1 MRRDHGFTLI
11 EMVIVVAMVGIL
23 AAIGVVTFRAASR
36 NADLSSATYDLA
48 IRLTGLRMRALS
60 EGSDQLFVFVDAPG
74 SDAQYCSPSNSTRCA
89 RYFVLSSPA
98 PDWSITTFQASD
110 PTTGGKAQYVDMQLL
125 PKGAHLDIVTTP
137 PSIPPPFDGVSIHD
151 PDLLTQCGGNWCFA
165 LRFTSRGEVRPEYAS
180 GSTPK
185 SGYAFVL
192 GSDLTSDTAS
202 NGADRRLVV
211 VAFPG
216 GIVKTKGFTYVNP

>member
-23 AAIGVVTFRAASR
+23 AAVGVVTFRAASR
-36 NADLSSATYDLA
+36 NADLASATYDLA
-48 IRLTGLRMRALS
+48 IRLSGLRMRAMS
-60 EGSDQLFVFVDAPG
+60 EGRDLLLVFVDAPG
-74 SDAQYCSPSNSTRCA
+74 SDARYCSSTNTTYCA
-89 RYFVLSSPA
+89 RYWVLGSPVPA
-98 PDWSITTFQASD
+98 WSITTFKPSD
-110 PTTGGKAQYVDMQLL
+110 PTGSGSAQYVDEQPL
-125 PKGAHLDIVTTP
+125 PKGAHLDLVTTP
-137 PSIPPPFDGVSIHD
+137 PSIPPPFDAISIHD
-151 PDLLTQCGGNWCFA
+151 PDLLTTCDGKWCFA
-165 LRFTSRGEVRPEYAS
+165 LRFTSRGEVHPEYAD

-192 GSDLTSDTAS
+192 GSDLTSDTAA
-202 NGADRRLVV
+202 NGADRRLFV